1 MRRLS
6 FAAAL
11 LFAAGSVA
19 AQSDEPIPAAAA
31 TTAAP
36 ATQPRHRLP
45 FMADEAIARGYELPL
60 TFGTGGILTYLD
72 GRKIDVTDV
81 RVGLNGNSQ
90 SVNDYAVLNST
101 STVFNANFRFD
112 TWILPFLNVYALV
125 GYVHNDSATN
135 LHVTLPRP
143 GPIPGNIERDIP
155 VDTSLDGTVGG
166 VGMTLAAGYKD
177 FFMVMDYNY
186 NRADLGFDDN
196 FTARIGT
203 IRAGW
208 QGKVSGRGLQVWLGG
223 GNWDT
228 AATAKGHTQL
238 EDGSVFTFEADQ
250 RPHTQW
256 MYDIGVNFM
265 PTPHWQ
271 LFADFGT
278 DFDGGYVAVLGPT
291 YRF

>member
-1 MRRLS
+1 MPRLLLI
-6 FAAAL
+6 AAL
-11 LFAAGSVA
+11 LLAAGNAA
-19 AQSDEPIPAAAA
+19 AQSPDTASATPEPK
-31 TTAAP
+31 
-36 ATQPRHRLP
+36 HRLP
-45 FMADEAIARGYELPL
+45 FMAEEALARGYELPQ
-60 TFGTGGILTYLD
+60 TFGIGGILTYLD

-81 RVGLNGNSQ
+81 RVGLDGNSQ
-90 SVNDYAVLNST
+90 SVNDYAVLSST
-101 STVFNANFRFD
+101 STVFNANLRFD

-135 LHVTLPRP
+135 VHVTLPRP
-143 GPIPGNIERDIP
+143 GPIPGTIERDIP
-155 VDTSLDGTVGG
+155 VDTSLDGSVGG

-203 IRAGW
+203 LRAGW
-208 QGKVSGRGLQVWLGG
+208 QGKVNGRGLQVWLGG

-228 AATAKGHTQL
+228 AATAKGHAVL

-250 RPHTQW
+250 RPHTEW

-265 PTPHWQ
+265 PTKSWQ

-278 DFDGGYVAVLGPT
+278 DFDGGMYAVLGPT

>member
-1 MRRLS
+1 MRRLML
-6 FAAAL
+6 AAAL
-11 LFAAGSVA
+11 MLAAGNAV
-19 AQSDEPIPAAAA
+19 AQSSEPP
-31 TTAAP
+31 AP
-36 ATQPRHRLP
+36 APTTEEPRHKLP

-72 GRKIDVTDV
+72 GRKIDVSDV
-81 RVGLNGNSQ
+81 RVGLDGDSQ
-90 SVNDYAVLNST
+90 SVSDYAMLNST

-143 GPIPGNIERDIP
+143 GPIPGTIERDIA

-166 VGMTLAAGYKD
+166 IGMTLAAGYKD

-203 IRAGW
+203 LRAGW
-208 QGKVSGRGLQVWLGG
+208 QGKVNGRSIQVWLGG

-228 AATAKGHTQL
+228 AATAKGHTVL

-250 RPHTQW
+250 HPHTEW

-265 PTPHWQ
+265 PTKRWQ

-278 DFDGGYVAVLGPT
+278 DFDGGMFAVIGPT

>member
-1 MRRLS
+1 MRRLLLV
-6 FAAAL
+6 AAL
-11 LFAAGSVA
+11 LLAAGDVA
-19 AQSDEPIPAAAA
+19 AQAAADS
-31 TTAAP
+31 TAE
-36 ATQPRHRLP
+36 PRRKLP
-45 FMADEAIARGYELPL
+45 FMAEEAIARGYELPL
-60 TFGTGGILTYLD
+60 TFGTGAILTYLD

-81 RVGLNGNSQ
+81 RVGVDGNSQ
-90 SVNDYAVLNST
+90 SVNDYAVLNSS

-135 LHVTLPRP
+135 IHVTLPRP
-143 GPIPGNIERDIP
+143 GPIPGTIERDIA

-186 NRADLGFDDN
+186 NRADLGFDDK
-196 FTARIGT
+196 FTARIGSV
-203 IRAGW
+203 RAGW
-208 QGKVSGRGLQVWLGG
+208 QGKVDGRGLQIWLGG

-228 AATAKGHTQL
+228 AATASGHTVL
-238 EDGSVFTFEADQ
+238 EDGRTFTFEADQ
-250 RPHTQW
+250 QPHTEW

-278 DFDGGYVAVLGPT
+278 DFDGGSYAVIGPT